1 MLPHLGKGVF
11 PPSPGRT
18 HPARV
23 AEASL
28 VTTGL
33 VSIQGCHNREGYLKV
48 PAILPNANI
57 DDASLKQKQLI
68 FVCKLTVLSARR
80 LEIL

>member
-11 PPSPGRT
+11 PPSPRRT

-23 AEASL
+23 AEAFL

-33 VSIQGCHNREGYLKV
+33 VSIQECHNREGHLKV

-68 FVCKLTVLSARR
+68 FVCKLTVLSAKR